1 MSIRETSG
9 YESTNEFR
17 GRIGLQ
23 FFAEGEDGGAG
34 GADMDG
40 DFGSDFEAGLL
51 GDTLE
56 NQQSAEQDDGE
67 GAANGL
73 ENQQPG
79 GQQGEP
85 ENQPPDKVNSSA
97 GAREGALGQG
107 GVQQEGQPPAAQQQA
122 WPAPVPMT
130 YNGQQILLPAEA
142 VQALRG
148 ALGMDPIELLQK
160 GMNYDRKAERELR
173 LIDQFAQGAG
183 LSRAQYIEQLE
194 AAQRQQELAAEVE
207 KCRAEFPDTPD
218 AALRAI
224 AEGRMAAKRAAAQQ
238 QAVQRE
244 QQLAAVRQRAAN
256 AVEQARQKAE
266 IKAWDDY
273 EQIAGVHT
281 REDIP
286 PRVLELVQ
294 KEGMSPVA
302 AHYRYQTE
310 QKDQQLG
317 IQQKAAQNRQQSVGS
332 LAGDAATGGFEADF
346 MKGFGY

>member
-17 GRIGLQ
+17 GQIGLQ
-23 FFAEGEDGGAG
+23 FFAEGEDGGAD

-51 GDTLE
+51 EDTLE
-56 NQQSAEQDDGE
+56 NQQGAEQDGGE

-85 ENQPPDKVNSSA
+85 ENQPS
-97 GAREGALGQG
+97 EGG
-107 GVQQEGQPPAAQQQA
+107 AQQQA
-122 WPAPVPMT
+122 QPAPVAMT
-130 YNGQQILLPAEA
+130 YNGQQIMLPAEA

-173 LIDQFAQGAG
+173 LIDQFAQGSG
-183 LSRAQYIEQLE
+183 MSRAQYIEQLE

-238 QAVQRE
+238 QAIQRE
-244 QQLAAVRQRAAN
+244 QQLAAVRQRAAS
-256 AVEQARQKAE
+256 AVQQARQQAE
-266 IKAWDDY
+266 VKAWDDY

-302 AHYRYQTE
+302 AHYRYQAE

-317 IQQKAAQNRQQSVGS
+317 IQQKAEQNRRQSVGS

>member
-9 YESTNEFR
+9 YERTNEFR
-17 GRIGLQ
+17 GQIGLQ
-23 FFAEGEDGGAG
+23 FFAEGEDGGAD

-56 NQQSAEQDDGE
+56 NQQGAEQDGGE

-73 ENQQPG
+73 ENQKPG

-97 GAREGALGQG
+97 GDGEGALGQG
-107 GVQQEGQPPAAQQQA
+107 GAQQDGHPAAIQQQA
-122 WPAPVPMT
+122 QPAPVPMT

-160 GMNYDRKAERELR
+160 GMNYDHKAERELR
-173 LIDQFAQGAG
+173 LIDQFAQGSG
-183 LSRAQYIEQLE
+183 MSRAQYIEQLE

-238 QAVQRE
+238 QAAQRE
-244 QQLAAVRQRAAN
+244 QQLAAVRQRAAS
-256 AVEQARQKAE
+256 AVQQARQQAE
-266 IKAWDDY
+266 VKAWDDY

-294 KEGMSPVA
+294 KEGMLPVA
-302 AHYRYQTE
+302 AHYRYQAE

-346 MKGFGY
+346 MNAFGY

>member
-17 GRIGLQ
+17 GQIGLQ
-23 FFAEGEDGGAG
+23 FFAEGEDGGAD

-56 NQQSAEQDDGE
+56 NQQGAEHDGGE

-107 GVQQEGQPPAAQQQA
+107 GAQQEGQPPAAQQQA
-122 WPAPVPMT
+122 QPAPVAMT

-160 GMNYDRKAERELR
+160 GMNYDHKAERELR
-173 LIDQFAQGAG
+173 LIDQFAQGSG
-183 LSRAQYIEQLE
+183 MSRAQYIEQLE

-224 AEGRMAAKRAAAQQ
+224 AEGRMAAKRAAAQR

-244 QQLAAVRQRAAN
+244 QQLAAVRQRAAS
-256 AVEQARQKAE
+256 AVQQARQQAE
-266 IKAWDDY
+266 VKAWDDY

-302 AHYRYQTE
+302 AHYRYQAE

-317 IQQKAAQNRQQSVGS
+317 IQQKAEQNRRQSVGS

-346 MKGFGY
+346 MNAFGY

>member
-1 MSIRETSG
+1 MSEWKTSIC
-9 YESTNEFR
+9 ESTNEFR

-23 FFAEGEDGGAG
+23 FFAEGEGGMD

-40 DFGSDFEAGLL
+40 DFSSDFEAGLL

-56 NQQSAEQDDGE
+56 NQQGAEQDG
-67 GAANGL
+67 GAGAEEGL
-73 ENQQPG
+73 ENQQPD

-85 ENQPPDKVNSSA
+85 ENQPPEG
-97 GAREGALGQG
+97 GA
-107 GVQQEGQPPAAQQQA
+107 QQDGHPAAIQQQA
-122 WPAPVPMT
+122 QLAPVPMT

-142 VQALRG
+142 VQALRS
-148 ALGMDPIELLQK
+148 ALGMDPVELLQK
-160 GMNYDRKAERELR
+160 GMNYDNKNARELR
-173 LIDQFAQGAG
+173 LIDQFAQESGM
-183 LSRAQYIEQLE
+183 SRQQYIEQLE
-194 AAQRQQELAAEVE
+194 AAQRQQELAAEME
-207 KCRAEFPDTPD
+207 KCRTEFPDTPD

-224 AEGRMAAKRAAAQQ
+224 AESRMAAKRAAAQH
-238 QAVQRE
+238 QAVQRQ
-244 QQLAAVRQRAAN
+244 QQLAAVRQRAAS
-256 AVEQARQKAE
+256 AVEQARQKAAE
-266 IKAWDDY
+266 KAWDDY
-273 EQIAGVHT
+273 EQIADVHT

-302 AHYRYQTE
+302 AHYRYQAE

>member
-1 MSIRETSG
+1 MSEWKTSIC
-9 YESTNEFR
+9 ESTNEFR

-23 FFAEGEDGGAG
+23 FFAEGEGGMD

-40 DFGSDFEAGLL
+40 DFSSDFEAGLL

-56 NQQSAEQDDGE
+56 NQQGAEQDGGE

-122 WPAPVPMT
+122 RPAPVAMT

-148 ALGMDPIELLQK
+148 ALGMDPIELLKK
-160 GMNYDRKAERELR
+160 GMNYDHKAERELR
-173 LIDQFAQGAG
+173 LIDQFAQGSG
-183 LSRAQYIEQLE
+183 MSRAQYIEQLE

-224 AEGRMAAKRAAAQQ
+224 AESRMAAKRAAAQQ
-238 QAVQRE
+238 QAAQRE
-244 QQLAAVRQRAAN
+244 QQLAAVRQRAAS
-256 AVEQARQKAE
+256 AVQQARQQAE
-266 IKAWDDY
+266 VKAWDDY
-273 EQIAGVHT
+273 EQIADIHT
-281 REDIP
+281 KEDIP

-294 KEGMSPVA
+294 KEGMLPVA
-302 AHYRYQTE
+302 AHYRYQAE